1 MTQKETQHF
10 IDKLLEQQATINKQA
25 TKIRFLENLIDSLT
39 KELEMCRREGKL

>member
-10 IDKLLEQQATINKQA
+10 IDTILSQQNTIQRQA
-25 TKIRFLENLIDSLT
+25 EKIRFLQTLIDALT